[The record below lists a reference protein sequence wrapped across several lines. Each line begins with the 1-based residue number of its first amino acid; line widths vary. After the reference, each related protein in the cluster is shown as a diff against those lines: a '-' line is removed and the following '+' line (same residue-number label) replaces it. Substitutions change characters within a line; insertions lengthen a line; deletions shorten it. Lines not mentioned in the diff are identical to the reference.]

1 VYYTLLKNKAYC
13 ITPSRARS
21 YPQKNSLETVGFVF
35 QQIESRLI
43 MKLEPFSFRPI
54 GIAHSPYKEKV
65 GTPIQAIFD
74 GQTEGS
80 IEVFEPYQEGLEGLE
95 GFSHIYVLYV
105 FDRATEAKLKV
116 TPFLRDVKVGVFA
129 TRAPS
134 RPNPIG
140 LSILELKGRKG
151 RFLHVL
157 GLDILDKTPVL
168 DIKPY
173 VPKFDVREVTRK
185 GWMEGVME
193 DTLRHRADA
202 RFGE

>member
-1 VYYTLLKNKAYC
+1 M
-13 ITPSRARS
+13 
-21 YPQKNSLETVGFVF
+21 SLESVTFH
-35 QQIESRLI
+35 
-43 MKLEPFSFRPI
+43 PI
-54 GIAHSPYKEKV
+54 GIVHSPYKEKV
-65 GTPIQAIFD
+65 GTPIQANFDNETPGTIEIFA
-74 GQTEGS
+74 
-80 IEVFEPYQEGLEGLE
+80 PYQEGLEGIE

-105 FDRATEAKLKV
+105 FDRAKEAKLKV
-116 TPFLRDVKVGVFA
+116 KPFLKDIEVGVFA

-140 LSILELKGRKG
+140 LSIVELKAREGWLLR
-151 RFLHVL
+151 VA

-173 VPKFDVREVTRK
+173 VPKFDIREVTRL

-193 DTLRHRADA
+193 DASRHRADA